1 MSNPEVTRLI
11 QELSGILEQN
21 RQKRNV
27 MDSMLQGLKQGREMA
42 QAKKPQ
48 PAGGPESSYGN
59 DRGASPFSYKNSP
72 TPSAKSLS
80 PSTSREG
87 RLGIASKYAE
97 TQGRESE
104 LLSKNP
110 YNKPSAREAELLNSN
125 PYDRDAG
132 VAEIFADKN
141 YGPGPGKRET
151 ELLNSNPYQGLEPV
165 RAPETTNLTN
175 DAIAQEMSKRIA
187 QRTGQGSPL
196 GGAGMPPPT
205 SNGLDPSVVDAV
217 SRSGGPVA
225 PMGNPMVNTGGPQQP
240 GPAAAMPNAPPAGW
254 SADDYNLLTALSQRY
269 QGG

>member
-42 QAKKPQ
+42 QAQKSTAAPDS
-48 PAGGPESSYGN
+48 PETSYGG
-59 DRGASPFSYKNSP
+59 DRSVSPYSYKNSP
-72 TPSAKSLS
+72 SPSAKSLS

-97 TQGRESE
+97 TQGREAE

-110 YNKPSAREAELLNSN
+110 YNEPSAREMELLNSN
-125 PYDRDAG
+125 PYRGAESANPTD
-132 VAEIFADKN
+132 VAVQEELA
-141 YGPGPGKRET
+141 KRT
-151 ELLNSNPYQGLEPV
+151 
-165 RAPETTNLTN
+165 
-175 DAIAQEMSKRIA
+175 A
-187 QRTGQGSPL
+187 QRTAQRSGQGSPL

-205 SNGLDPSVVDAV
+205 SNGLDPSIVDSV

-240 GPAAAMPNAPPAGW
+240 GPAAAMPNAGAPAGW
-254 SADDYNLLTALSQRY
+254 SDKDYALLTALSQRY
-269 QGG
+269 PGG